1 MNPIGERQVNMSS
14 QVIFTTSRGE
24 WHQQAA
30 LQSAPENLVV
40 EIIRGPDREQLKNT
54 LEEADFWISER
65 SGPIDAALLSS
76 APKLKLIQRLGSQVH
91 DIDLQAAGQAGIAVC
106 YLPLEDAIQVAE
118 HLILQMLSLARKL
131 LQTVEIPLHPRREW
145 GESRQTDEDT
155 FRYNWAGLS
164 GIQPLWKK
172 TVGIF
177 GFGEIGME
185 LARRLKG
192 WNCRVWY
199 QKRAPLPPWVEEQLG
214 IDYRP
219 AEAIFAGADYLVNL
233 LPHSPQTKH
242 YFHQDTFNG
251 CQQGAFLVSCG
262 SGGTIDEDALAQAV
276 LQGKLAGAAL
286 DTYSWEPLPADSP
299 LTAAARQGA
308 NLLLTPHIAAG
319 TAEWLGELPD
329 RSGDYRN
336 LLHYLAGEPLEYQL
350 I

>member
-1 MNPIGERQVNMSS
+1 MKRQVL
-14 QVIFTTSRGE
+14 FTTDRGE
-24 WHQQAA
+24 WHQRAA
-30 LQSAPENLVV
+30 LQAAPENLSV
-40 EIIRGPDREQLKNT
+40 EMLRSPDG
-54 LEEADFWISER
+54 EELWAALTKAEFWISER
-65 SGPIDAALLSS
+65 SGKITAELING

-91 DIDLQAAGQAGIAVC
+91 DIDLRAAKRAATAIC

-131 LQTVEIPLHPRREW
+131 LQTLEIPLQPRPEW
-145 GESRQTDEDT
+145 EESRQTDEDT
-155 FRYNWAGLS
+155 FQYNWAGIS
-164 GIQPLWKK
+164 GIQSLWKK

-199 QKRAPLPPWVEEQLG
+199 QKRTPLPPGVEEQLG
-214 IDYRP
+214 IEYRT
-219 AEAIFAGADYLVNL
+219 AEAIFAGADFLVNL
-233 LPHSPQTKH
+233 LPYSPQTKD
-242 YFHQDTFNG
+242 YFHQGVFDG
-251 CQQGAFLVSCG
+251 CQQRPCLVSCG
-262 SGGTIDEDALAQAV
+262 SGGTIDEAALCRAV
-276 LQGKLAGAAL
+276 LQGKLSGAAL

-299 LTAAARQGA
+299 LIAAAKQGA

-319 TAEWLGELPD
+319 TADWEGELPD

>member
-1 MNPIGERQVNMSS
+1 MSS
-14 QVIFTTSRGE
+14 QVILTTDRGD

-30 LQSAPENLVV
+30 LQAAPENLVV
-40 EIIRGPDREQLKNT
+40 EIIRGPNRDQLKHA
-54 LEEADFWISER
+54 LKKADFWISER
-65 SGPIDAALLSS
+65 SGRIDASLLSS

-91 DIDLQAAGQAGIAVC
+91 DIDLQAAGGAGIAVC

-131 LQTVEIPLHPRREW
+131 LQSVELPLHPRPEW
-145 GESRQTDEDT
+145 GVSRQTDEDT
-155 FRYNWAGLS
+155 FHYNWAGLS

-185 LARRLKG
+185 LARRLQG

-199 QKRAPLPPWVEEQLG
+199 QKRTPLPPGVEEQLG
-214 IDYRP
+214 IEYRT

-233 LPHSPQTKH
+233 LPYSPQTKH
-242 YFHQDTFNG
+242 YFHQGVFNG
-251 CQQGAFLVSCG
+251 CQQRPFLVSCG
-262 SGGTIDEDALAQAV
+262 SGGTIDEAALCRAV
-276 LQGKLAGAAL
+276 LQGRLSGAAL

-299 LTAAARQGA
+299 LIAAAKQGA

-319 TAEWLGELPD
+319 TADWEGELPD
-329 RSGDYRN
+329 RSRDYRN